1 MIYLFEDREERK
13 RQFLGDEFNHSL
25 IRQKPFDCTD
35 AKEIIEY
42 IKSNYQDAVAVLL
55 HKSYEFGNK
64 GITLDSVKNGFQIAL
79 NVPVVLF
86 SGGSNS
92 NLIREGEA
100 ITAEINSGVMY
111 QNLTCF
117 LNEYQTN
124 GMICIP
130 LLVYGRN
137 YRLNQLLEM
146 QSKMYSYFFDRKDND
161 EITQTD
167 KRQILKILRA
177 VTDNGIIYDMTKL
190 QKWIEERFANNNPIY
205 ISLLLNQ
212 IQNLINKYQ

>member
-13 RQFLGDEFNHSL
+13 RQFLGDEFNHLL
-25 IRQKPFDCTD
+25 IQHKPFDCTD
-35 AKEIIEY
+35 VKEIIEY
-42 IKSNYQDAVAVLL
+42 IKSNYLDAAAVLL

-64 GITLDSVKNGFQIAL
+64 GLTLDSVKNGFRIAL

-92 NLIREGEA
+92 NLIREGDI

-111 QNLTCF
+111 RNLNYF
-117 LNEYQTN
+117 LSDYQTN
-124 GMICIP
+124 GKVCIP
-130 LLVYGRN
+130 LLVYGWN

-146 QSKMYSYFFDRKDND
+146 QTKIYAYIFGRKEND
-161 EITQTD
+161 DITPTD
-167 KRQILKILRA
+167 KRQILKITRA
-177 VTDNGIIYDMTKL
+177 VTDDGLNNDISKL
-190 QKWIEERFANNNPIY
+190 QNWIEDRFAQNIPIS

>member
-13 RQFLGDEFNHSL
+13 RQFLGGEFNHSL
-25 IRQKPFDCTD
+25 IQHKPFDCAD
-35 AKEIIEY
+35 AKEMVEY
-42 IKSNYQDAVAVLL
+42 IKSNYQDAAAVLL

-64 GITLDSVKNGFQIAL
+64 GITLDSVKNGFQNAL
-79 NVPVVLF
+79 SIPVVLF

-92 NLIREGEA
+92 NLIREGET

-111 QNLTCF
+111 RNLTCF
-117 LNEYQTN
+117 LDDYQTS
-124 GMICIP
+124 GEVCIP
-130 LLVYGRN
+130 LLVYGKN

-146 QSKMYSYFFDRKDND
+146 QAKIYSYMFDRKEND

-167 KRQILKILRA
+167 KRHILKISRA
-177 VTDNGIIYDMTKL
+177 VTDNGLIDDISKL
-190 QKWIEERFANNNPIY
+190 QNWIEERLTNNNPITVL
-205 ISLLLNQ
+205 LLLNQ

>member
-25 IRQKPFDCTD
+25 IQHKPFDCAD
-35 AKEIIEY
+35 AKDMVDY
-42 IKSNYQDAVAVLL
+42 IKSNYQDAASVLL

-64 GITLDSVKNGFQIAL
+64 GITLDSVKNGFQNAL
-79 NVPVVLF
+79 NIPVVLF

-92 NLIREGEA
+92 NLIREGDI

-111 QNLTCF
+111 RNLTCF
-117 LNEYQTN
+117 LNDYQAN
-124 GMICIP
+124 GVVCIP
-130 LLVYGRN
+130 LLVYGKN

-146 QSKMYSYFFDRKDND
+146 QTKINSYVFDRKESD

-167 KRQILKILRA
+167 KRQFLKITRA
-177 VTDNGIIYDMTKL
+177 VTDNSLIDDISKL
-190 QKWIEERFANNNPIY
+190 QNWIEKRLANNNPIS
-205 ISLLLNQ
+205 ISLLLGQ
-212 IQNLINKYQ
+212 TQNLINKYQ